1 MRVRKHFIFAAA
13 VVAVTIFGPS
23 NASAWGYS
31 QHGYGSYF
39 GLGRHFGFGRHYG
52 FGRHH
57 RYGRRHYRGRSYALP
72 PAHSWSPRPEPTPST
87 ADPAS
92 NCRDFTTTVVID
104 GDEQTVSGTACRRP
118 DGQWKVVE

>member
-1 MRVRKHFIFAAA
+1 MRVRKHFIIVAA
-13 VVAVTIFGPS
+13 VVAVTMFGPS

-72 PAHSWSPRPEPTPST
+72 PAHSRRLGRNRRHRRGPR
-87 ADPAS
+87 
-92 NCRDFTTTVVID
+92 
-104 GDEQTVSGTACRRP
+104 
-118 DGQWKVVE
+118 VELPGLHDNGRH